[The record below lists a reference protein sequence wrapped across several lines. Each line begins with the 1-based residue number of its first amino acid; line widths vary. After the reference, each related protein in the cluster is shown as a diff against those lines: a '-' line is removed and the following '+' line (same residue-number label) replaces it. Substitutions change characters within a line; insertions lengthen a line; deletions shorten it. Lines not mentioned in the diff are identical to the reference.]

1 MPSVLPDQPDLYA
14 ALLQSGA
21 GAEDLEALLAAAPP
35 TVQKRLSQV
44 DQGFLRALL
53 RAGQGREAVPGVTAL
68 KRWLGATEVHPVV
81 QPLPDARNARLLRA
95 DGSDPVMPEYS
106 DRAFDPWFDAQGL
119 PYGTGPRGEKRSCYA
134 SDQFADAASPER
146 RMVHLGIDI
155 FAPALTPVYAPLP
168 GRVRSVTYNADPLD
182 YGHTLIL
189 EHDGGGLP
197 FYTLYGHLAD
207 TLPDLLQPGDLVEG
221 GQPIAHFGDWHEN
234 GGWSPH
240 LHFQIMSDMLEQ
252 SGNFFGVGH
261 ESLMAI
267 WDDICPDPGLLLRLP
282 EGLRRV

>member
-1 MPSVLPDQPDLYA
+1 MTQSLPDVADLYT
-14 ALLQSGA
+14 ALLRSGA
-21 GAEDLEALLAAAPP
+21 APEALEALIAGSSPA
-35 TVQKRLSQV
+35 VQARLSQV

-53 RAGQGREAVPGVTAL
+53 RKGAGGEAVPGVTKL
-68 KRWLGATEVHPVV
+68 KAWLAAAEVQPMVR
-81 QPLPDARNARLLRA
+81 PLPDHSNARLLRA
-95 DGSDPVMPEYS
+95 DGSDPAMPEYS
-106 DRAFDPWFDAQGL
+106 DRAFDPWFEALNL

-146 RMVHLGIDI
+146 RQVHLGIDI
-155 FAPALTPVYAPLP
+155 FAPALTPVYAPLS
-168 GRVRSVTYNADPLD
+168 GVVRSVSYNADPLD

-197 FYTLYGHLAD
+197 FFTLYGHLAD
-207 TLPDLLQPGDLVEG
+207 TLPSLVTPGERIEA
-221 GQPIAHFGDWHEN
+221 GQPVAHFGDWHEN

-240 LHFQIMSDMLEQ
+240 LHFQIMSDMLQQ

-261 ESLMAI
+261 ESLMAV